1 MGSSRTDVREVVGRR
16 ISEALQAVVRTVAF
30 TQRND
35 VGRTVTLSVL
45 HLNRITLAAMLRISW
60 GVGRGQGRSR
70 ETSEEVTAK
79 L

>member
-1 MGSSRTDVREVVGRR
+1 MGSSSTDVREAVGRR
-16 ISEALQAVVRTVAF
+16 ISEALQAIARTVAS

-35 VGRTVTLSVL
+35 VGRTVTSSVL
-45 HLNRITLAAMLRISW
+45 HLSRITLAAMLRISW
-60 GVGRGQGRSR
+60 GVERGQGRSR